1 MVDIGE
7 TCRRMFE
14 GVVTGSSSS
23 PSRDLRAAEAMHL
36 WQSILYYAETIV
48 SAAAMSFVNGK
59 HRWPECMTTVWMF
72 VSHSL
77 MLLTERTSHNIF
89 YEYNNMH
96 IPRVGSD
103 MWGTDFG
110 SHHWGNYMNDDRE
123 TILLLFSVILSAYA
137 RTHIVGKPQHPQ
149 NCLFSVCW
157 LMTCTDDPHK
167 KKTNKKWAWNRIYAK
182 AGSRARPEVAS
193 KKTMAISVVSVLHE
207 FHDKNT
213 SICFNFLARRKYGM
227 SITSGNGLPAVA
239 YPKPCPHPPCAIFV
253 FYFHAFCRIHS
264 HPGSGAEFHA
274 ALNEFHMFIVLY
286 VEFCGRTIA
295 DAAK

>member
-36 WQSILYYAETIV
+36 WQSILFYAETIV

-59 HRWPECMTTVWMF
+59 HRWPECMPTVWMF

-77 MLLTERTSHNIF
+77 VLLTERTSHNIF

-167 KKTNKKWAWNRIYAK
+167 KKQTKNEHETAYMRWLAAAHVRRSLAK
-182 AGSRARPEVAS
+182 RPLRYLSLACCMNSMTKIHQFASISWHVENMVCLLQAETACQPSLIPNLAPIHRAQYLFFIF
-193 KKTMAISVVSVLHE
+193 MLSVVFIRIPAAVQNSTQL
-207 FHDKNT
+207 
-213 SICFNFLARRKYGM
+213 SM
-227 SITSGNGLPAVA
+227 SFTCSLC
-239 YPKPCPHPPCAIFV
+239 Y
-253 FYFHAFCRIHS
+253 
-264 HPGSGAEFHA
+264 
-274 ALNEFHMFIVLY
+274 
-286 VEFCGRTIA
+286 T
-295 DAAK
+295 